1 MMNFARFNRIFRS
14 KSINGLNL
22 YAYCGNDPIGTAYG
36 STSIGGTSS
45 GGMVNSFSS
54 NSSFTENVNSI
65 STSKG
70 VLNLGWLANGQDTGS
85 TIHGLYT

>member
-1 MMNFARFNRIFRS
+1 
-14 KSINGLNL
+14 
-22 YAYCGNDPIGTAYG
+22 
-36 STSIGGTSS
+36 
-45 GGMVNSFSS
+45 MVNSFSS

-70 VLNLGWLANGQDTGS
+70 VLNLGWLANGLDTGS